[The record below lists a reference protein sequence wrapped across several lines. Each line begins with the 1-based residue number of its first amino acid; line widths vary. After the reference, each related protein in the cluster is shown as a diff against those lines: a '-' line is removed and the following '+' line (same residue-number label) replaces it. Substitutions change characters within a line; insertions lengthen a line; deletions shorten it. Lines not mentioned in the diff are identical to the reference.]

1 MLFFQYF
8 NIFIS
13 PSFYDLV
20 SFRLRLVSGTGG
32 RESLLPSEGVG
43 CAGPLCCNLSVCLRF
58 DYIVPPMYD
67 KIMFFSEQNYV
78 FMTDFSKK
86 YLTELP

>member
-32 RESLLPSEGVG
+32 GEGLLPSERGPAVPVVCIAACL
-43 CAGPLCCNLSVCLRF
+43 CASGF

-78 FMTDFSKK
+78 FYD
-86 YLTELP
+86 L